1 MAAMA
6 MVRPQKNKNEIQS
19 FGKKRN
25 FGSIF
30 NVTYLRSKCYYAAH
44 IGLIQKKILCSTSF
58 VLSIFFC
65 QDKT

>member
-6 MVRPQKNKNEIQS
+6 MVRPQKNKNQIQS

-30 NVTYLRSKCYYAAH
+30 KVAYLNFKCHYTAQT
-44 IGLIQKKILCSTSF
+44 GFIL
-58 VLSIFFC
+58 
-65 QDKT
+65 K